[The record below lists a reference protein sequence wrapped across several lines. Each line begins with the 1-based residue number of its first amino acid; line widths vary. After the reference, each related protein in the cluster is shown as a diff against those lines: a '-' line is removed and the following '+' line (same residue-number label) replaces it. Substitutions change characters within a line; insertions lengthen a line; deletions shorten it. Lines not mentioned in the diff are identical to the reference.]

1 MLGLRK
7 NFLIESLLQHTQTNV
22 RKRDISQDFEGF
34 TKKNVTISTSFLFKF
49 RRHTG
54 KNLHRCEICSK
65 IFTTRSKRLRH
76 MPTHDNDGRTFE
88 CYLCLFRFDHFYS
101 LRIHYKMKHLMTKRD
116 EIHCSVCDKVFFS
129 QTALNRHMK
138 IVSPLIAF
146 T

>member
-1 MLGLRK
+1 MIYHKIL
-7 NFLIESLLQHTQTNV
+7 
-22 RKRDISQDFEGF
+22 
-34 TKKNVTISTSFLFKF
+34 KKKKCYYFNF

-101 LRIHYKMKHLMTKRD
+101 LRIHFKMKHLISKRD
-116 EIHCSVCDKVFFS
+116 EIHCSICNKVSFS

-146 T
+146 LLKFVFEIDFINSLHVIH